1 MGRSALALLLCLGML
16 ALAATGEGVGATGQ
30 RQFRVGFVVGAGDT
44 PDRSQLFG
52 LPYDGFIRAVNAFDL
67 EGRVLKVAPNQDPQ
81 AALTFLARQKYDL
94 VITGVPDAWSVA
106 AVAPKYPDTKFLL
119 SDFPRQA
126 LLQAVPRVPN
136 NVQGTVFRAQEA
148 GYLAGYLA
156 ALMEKR
162 RPGRDVVGS
171 VGGYKHPGVDRWI
184 VGFQAGARKATPGI
198 TTLNTYAR
206 SFSNPEKCRAVA
218 LDQIAKGAGAIFNVA
233 GGCGF
238 GALEAAKEKGVWGV
252 GVDVDQSYLGP
263 HILTSAVIRLDV
275 PVYAAIR
282 RLVKG
287 TFTTGGNTV
296 GDLRSGGVRLGNVS
310 PRVPR
315 SVLRQV
321 DDVRREIIAGKIDVP

>member
-1 MGRSALALLLCLGML
+1 MRGRVLVLLIVLGTV
-16 ALAATGEGVGATGQ
+16 AFATIGESATGQ
-30 RQFRVGFVVGAGDT
+30 RQLRVGFVVGAGDT

-52 LPYDGFIRAVNAFDL
+52 LPYDGFIKAVKAYDL
-67 EGRVLKVAPNQDPQ
+67 EGRVLQVAPNQDAQ
-81 AALTFLARQKYDL
+81 AVLTFLARQKYDL
-94 VITGVPDAWSVA
+94 VIMGLPDPWSVA

-119 SDFPRQA
+119 PDFSRQE
-126 LLQAVPRVPN
+126 LLPAIPRVPK

-162 RPGRDVVGS
+162 RPGRDVIGS
-171 VGGYKHPGVDRWI
+171 VGGYKFQGVDRWI
-184 VGFQAGARKATPGI
+184 VGYEAGAKKAVPGI
-198 TTLNTYAR
+198 NILRTYAK

-218 LDQIAKGAGAIFNVA
+218 LEQIAKGAGVIFNVA

-238 GALEAAKEKGVWGV
+238 GALAVAKERGVWGV

-275 PVYAAIR
+275 PVFDAIR
-282 RLVKG
+282 RLAKG

-296 GDLRSGGVRLGNVS
+296 VDLRSGGVRLGKIS
-310 PRVPR
+310 PQVPR

-321 DDVRREIIAGKIDVP
+321 AGVRREIMAGKIQVP

>member
-1 MGRSALALLLCLGML
+1 MLVIVLGTFV
-16 ALAATGEGVGATGQ
+16 LAATGDGATGQ
-30 RQFRVGFVVGAGDT
+30 RQLRVGFVVGAGDT

-52 LPYDGFIRAVNAFDL
+52 LPYDGFIKAVNAYDL
-67 EGRVLKVAPNQDPQ
+67 EGRVLQVAPNQDAQ
-81 AALTFLARQKYDL
+81 AVLTFLARQKYDL
-94 VITGVPDAWSVA
+94 VITGLPDPWSVA

-119 SDFPRQA
+119 PDLPRQA
-126 LLQAVPRVPN
+126 LMQSIPRVPK

-162 RPGRDVVGS
+162 RPGRDVIGS
-171 VGGYKHPGVDRWI
+171 VGGYKSPGVDRWI
-184 VGFQAGARKATPGI
+184 VGYQAGAKKAVPGI
-198 TTLNTYAR
+198 TTLNTYAK

-263 HILTSAVIRLDV
+263 HILTSAVNRYDV
-275 PVYAAIR
+275 PVYDAIR

-287 TFTTGGNTV
+287 TFKTGGNTV
-296 GDLRSGGVRLGNVS
+296 VDLRSNGVRLGKVS
-310 PRVPR
+310 PEVPR